1 MPKVVVTD
9 YTFPDL
15 TVEEAALKPLGCSV
29 VGRQCKTAA
38 ELIDLT
44 RDADFVITQFARV
57 DASVIAQMKSAKLIA
72 RYGIGVDNVDL
83 AAAKE
88 KGIPVCN
95 VPDYCIDE
103 VADHTL
109 ALLLSLSRQ
118 IQPASFAMH
127 ANKGVDVPLTS
138 YRALKEQTVGILG
151 FGRIGREVCARLRG
165 FKCAIRVY
173 DPAVPADA
181 ITSQGYIPSSL
192 DELLAASDIVS
203 LHCPSLPATRK
214 IMNAASFAKMKTGS
228 LLINVARGDLVD
240 SDALVAALKSGKLL
254 AAGLDVFDPEPI
266 PADHPVRQM
275 TNVILTPHNA
285 SATPT
290 ASRLL
295 REGVAAHIVRH
306 IQGKPMISVVNGVKP
321 EALAAR

>member
-1 MPKVVVTD
+1 MPTVVVTD

-15 TVEEAALKPLGCSV
+15 QVEEAMLKPLGCSV
-29 VGRQCKTAA
+29 VGLQCKTAA
-38 ELIDLT
+38 ELIELT
-44 RDADFVITQFARV
+44 READFVITQFARV
-57 DASVIAQMKSAKLIA
+57 DASVIGAMKNAKLIA

-118 IQPASFAMH
+118 IQPASVAMH

-138 YRALKEQTVGILG
+138 YRALKEQTVGVLG

-165 FKCAIRVY
+165 FKCAIRVF
-173 DPAVPADA
+173 DPGVPADA
-181 ITSQGYIPSSL
+181 IQSQGYIPSTL
-192 DELLAASDIVS
+192 DELLTHSDIIS
-203 LHCPSLPATRK
+203 LHCPSLASTRK
-214 IMNAASFAKMKTGS
+214 IMNASSFAKMKRGS
-228 LLINVARGDLVD
+228 LLVNVARGDLVD
-240 SDALVAALKSGKLL
+240 SNDLVSALKSGHLL
-254 AAGLDVFDPEPI
+254 GAGLDVFDPEPI

-275 TNVILTPHNA
+275 PNVILTPHNA

-306 IQGKPMISVVNGVKP
+306 IKGQPLISIVNGVRP
-321 EALAAR
+321 EAMAVR